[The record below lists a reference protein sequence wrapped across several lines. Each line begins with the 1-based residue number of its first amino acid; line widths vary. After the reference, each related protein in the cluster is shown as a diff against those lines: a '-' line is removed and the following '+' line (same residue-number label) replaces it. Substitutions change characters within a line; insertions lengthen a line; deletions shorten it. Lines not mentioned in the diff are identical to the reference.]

1 MIKIDNRKYSWIIL
15 FSVVIAILLTVAVNE
30 PTHAQDAV
38 SANRSAK
45 AAAKKAEETATSAIA
60 AKTAAKT
67 AKKAAETAKTAAKTA
82 KKAAEKA
89 KTAASTIAA
98 NDARISAKKAQT
110 AAEKAEKA
118 QIEAEKA
125 EKAAKKA
132 AEKAQTEAETAA
144 GKAQTAAEKAEN
156 AAKKAQTAA
165 EKAENAAKKAK
176 TEANRAVETA
186 QKAAQTAQTAQKAA
200 QTAQTAAQT
209 AQTAQ
214 TAAGAALKSNKTGIL
229 PLQYVIIAVLILL
242 LIIIIYLV
250 FNGILSDKKKQITS
264 LTNSEI
270 ALRVESPTATLKKSI
285 QTGATIPSVTNVTR
299 NIDTTPNDPTSK
311 FNETL
316 TQWWTANATKSSS
329 ECIKG
334 LTEKFGEESNPDG
347 ENEHQGQFDK
357 YKVLTV
363 TAGTKQFLIPCK
375 DIVYDDFI
383 TKFFCVDGD
392 SYITGSSLITSLI
405 RPAIKDS
412 TGKISRGMLDV
423 TPPSVGSEPIRQ
435 PVITEPKRPVLD
447 DKKLIDWW
455 NKNSTSELTKCKNS
469 LEERFGN
476 EIFVE
481 LISRNENSEE
491 DWYVIGITEPLSEE
505 VYVLPRQRTLI
516 GNIQVWFDTSNKIS
530 KLTLIKSLVKTARSA
545 KGSPKKVKKKGVITI
560 ED

>member
-98 NDARISAKKAQT
+98 NDARIS
-110 AAEKAEKA
+110 
-118 QIEAEKA
+118 
-125 EKAAKKA
+125 
-132 AEKAQTEAETAA
+132 
-144 GKAQTAAEKAEN
+144 
-156 AAKKAQTAA
+156 AKKAQTAA

-285 QTGATIPSVTNVTR
+285 QTGATIPSVKKVESPTATTNVTR

-405 RPAIKDS
+405 RPAIRDS
-412 TGKISRGMLDV
+412 TGNISRGMLDV

-469 LEERFGN
+469 LKEKFGN
-476 EIFVE
+476 EIEVV
-481 LISRNENSEE
+481 LIDSNENSDE
-491 DWYVIGITEPLSEE
+491 DWYVIGIEEPLSQE
-505 VYVLPRQRTLI
+505 VYVLPRQRILI
-516 GNIQVWFDTSNKIS
+516 RNIELWFETSNKIS
-530 KLTLIKSLVKTARSA
+530 KRTLIKSLVRTARSA
-545 KGSPKKVKKKGVITI
+545 RSSPKKMMTRGKITI
-560 ED
+560 AEE

>member
-200 QTAQTAAQT
+200 QTAQTAA
-209 AQTAQ
+209 
-214 TAAGAALKSNKTGIL
+214 GAALKSNKTGIL

-405 RPAIKDS
+405 RPAIRDS
-412 TGKISRGMLDV
+412 TGSISRGMLDV